1 MARWVTV
8 RNRSRGGEVVQRA
21 RWCESFLC
29 RLRGLTFRRSLP
41 RGEGL
46 VLVESR
52 EGRAQTAI
60 HMWMVAF
67 PIGVAWLDDQ
77 RVVVDTRLALP
88 WRIYV
93 PSRAARYTL
102 EGGPGMLQ
110 SVAVGE
116 VLEFDET
123 VAG

>member
-1 MARWVTV
+1 MARWVAV
-8 RNRSRGGEVVQRA
+8 RNRSRRGELVLRA

-29 RLRGLTFRRSLP
+29 RLRGLTFRRELP
-41 RGEGL
+41 SGEGL
-46 VLVESR
+46 LLVEARESR
-52 EGRAQTAI
+52 AETAI

-67 PIGVAWLDDQ
+67 PIAVAWLDDELH
-77 RVVVDTRLALP
+77 VVDARLALP

-93 PSRAARYTL
+93 PARPARYTL

-116 VLEFDET
+116 VLEFDDSS
-123 VAG
+123 GD